1 MASARLRLDH
11 LAFPDPEKAHE
22 SGVLA
27 VGGDLRPER
36 LLLAYSSGI
45 FPWPAEGY
53 PLLWHAPPERAVVAP
68 SAVRLGRTLRKH
80 LKKQP
85 FEIRLDSAFADVMR
99 CCSAVPRP
107 GQDGTWITTEMI
119 EAYSELHKM
128 GFAHSAEAWQD
139 GLLVGGLYGV
149 SLGRAFFGES
159 MFSLADDASK
169 IAFATLCAQLQRWE
183 FAFVDAQVM
192 TPLLDSLGATLVP
205 RRQFGQLLHY
215 ALQFPSRQGGWQLD
229 RDLLRGPRLDTTLP
243 RPLLQAKKPGA

>member
-1 MASARLRLDH
+1 MAIARLRLDH

-45 FPWPAEGY
+45 FPWPA
-53 PLLWHAPPERAVVAP
+53 ERAVVAP